1 MSLNWVFGSAPIRSV
16 PSGIG
21 RIDGVNGMGQIYE
34 LRTYVT
40 EPGRMNV
47 LLDRFR
53 NHTVDLFVRH
63 GMTSIGYWVMTEH
76 PDTLVY
82 VLSHDDAPSAAASW
96 AAFRADPEWL
106 KVRAESEKD
115 GPVVQSVTSSFLEP
129 TDFSALG

>member
-1 MSLNWVFGSAPIRSV
+1 
-16 PSGIG
+16 
-21 RIDGVNGMGQIYE
+21 MGKMYE

-53 NHTVDLFVRH
+53 NHTVGLFARH
-63 GMTSIGYWVMTEH
+63 GMTSIGYWVEVEN
-76 PDTLVY
+76 PGTLVY
-82 VLSHDDAPSAAASW
+82 LLSHDDAQCAAASW
-96 AAFRADPEWL
+96 EAFRSDPEWQL
-106 KVRAESEKD
+106 VKAESEKD

>member
-1 MSLNWVFGSAPIRSV
+1 MNWVCGSAPIGSV

-21 RIDGVNGMGQIYE
+21 RNDGVNGMAQIYE

-53 NHTVDLFVRH
+53 NHTVDLFARH
-63 GMTSIGYWVMTEH
+63 GMTSIGYWVVAEH
-76 PDTLVY
+76 PGTLVY
-82 VLSHDDAPSAAASW
+82 LLSHDDPRSAAASW
-96 AAFRADPEWL
+96 EAFRADLEWQMV
-106 KVRAESEKD
+106 KAESEKD